1 MECIINKITST
12 LSRFPTRK
20 GGKISLGCP
29 PNVPRILEIQGYT
42 IIGDLPFELGA
53 REDKA
58 IRFQLALV
66 LVRRL
71 VMTLRRGLCLN
82 TWMGLRGLFM
92 VERRPLLSAFA
103 DRYKLTAA

>member
-1 MECIINKITST
+1 M
-12 LSRFPTRK
+12 
-20 GGKISLGCP
+20 
-29 PNVPRILEIQGYT
+29 
-42 IIGDLPFELGA
+42 GDLPFELGA

-66 LVRRL
+66 LVPKIGYDLKRE
-71 VMTLRRGLCLN
+71 LCLN

-92 VERRPLLSAFA
+92 VREERPFAFLRSQ